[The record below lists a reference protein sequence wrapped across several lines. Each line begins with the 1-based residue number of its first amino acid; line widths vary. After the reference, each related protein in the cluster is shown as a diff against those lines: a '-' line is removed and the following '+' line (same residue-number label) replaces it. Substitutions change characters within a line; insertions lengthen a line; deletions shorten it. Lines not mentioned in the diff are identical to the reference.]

1 MSNIFDQMEEDFEK
15 SIIGASLDVVKNK
28 ELGGVAEVAKNIQAK
43 EVQIAD
49 LESQLKDLKK
59 EHLKLTDE
67 DLPQMLAEIGMS
79 EFKLDDGSSVTVKQT
94 YGASIRVD
102 NREEAYEWLRQKG
115 HDDIIKNTIACQ
127 FGRGE
132 DDQASAFH
140 AFASKEGF
148 PTEQKTEIHS
158 GTLRAW
164 VKDRVENGEEFP
176 MELFGAWVGQRAV
189 IKRSK

>member
-1 MSNIFDQMEEDFEK
+1 M
-15 SIIGASLDVVKNK
+15 
-28 ELGGVAEVAKNIQAK
+28 
-43 EVQIAD
+43 QIAD

>member
-1 MSNIFDQMEEDFEK
+1 MSTIFDQMEEDFEK

-79 EFKLDDGSSVTVKQT
+79 EFKLDDGSAVT
-94 YGASIRVD
+94 S
-102 NREEAYEWLRQKG
+102 
-115 HDDIIKNTIACQ
+115 
-127 FGRGE
+127 
-132 DDQASAFH
+132 
-140 AFASKEGF
+140 
-148 PTEQKTEIHS
+148 
-158 GTLRAW
+158 
-164 VKDRVENGEEFP
+164 
-176 MELFGAWVGQRAV
+176 
-189 IKRSK
+189 

>member
-1 MSNIFDQMEEDFEK
+1 MSNIFEKMEEDFEK
-15 SIIGASLDVVKNK
+15 SLIGSSLDVVKNK
-28 ELGGVAEVAKNIQAK
+28 DLNGVAEVAKKIQAK
-43 EVQIAD
+43 EVEIAD

-79 EFKLDDGSSVTVKQT
+79 EFKLDDGSAVTIKQT

-102 NREEAYEWLRQKG
+102 NREKAYEWLRQKG
-115 HDDIIKNTIACQ
+115 HDDIIKNTISCR

-158 GTLRAW
+158 GTLRSW
-164 VKDRVENGEEFP
+164 VRERVEKGEEFP
-176 MELFGAWVGQRAV
+176 MELFGAWVGQRAE